1 MSQVEGTEFAN
12 PYCKH
17 HLLKIAEGNRCKH
30 WSVYL
35 HNRSLGC
42 SVQSRERDNT
52 IECLPTV
59 GCREWS
65 RTASAVQPESV
76 QSSDNDDSFL
86 NIDEDHDDQSSIQR
100 GLQKSIILQ
109 RVIALMIW
117 LSSQQMLSQKCGLV
131 FSVRR
136 LVSLKSNLSTSKFI
150 LRTAY
155 NICFSI
161 MLCSFVYKVFT
172 LPTHGY
178 QYVPSLTRV
187 VLTVRSLRTST
198 DGLSVARRPI

>member
-1 MSQVEGTEFAN
+1 MSQVEGTEFAS

-35 HNRSLGC
+35 HNWSLGC

-100 GLQKSIILQ
+100 GSQKSIIFAESDSSDDL
-109 RVIALMIW
+109 VI
-117 LSSQQMLSQKCGLV
+117 K
-131 FSVRR
+131 SVDA
-136 LVSLKSNLSTSKFI
+136 VAKVWTSF
-150 LRTAY
+150 
-155 NICFSI
+155 FQ
-161 MLCSFVYKVFT
+161 FE
-172 LPTHGY
+172 G
-178 QYVPSLTRV
+178 
-187 VLTVRSLRTST
+187 
-198 DGLSVARRPI
+198 

>member
-42 SVQSRERDNT
+42 SVQSRECDNT

-59 GCREWS
+59 VCREWS

-86 NIDEDHDDQSSIQR
+86 DIDDDDDEQIKFTKRVAKIDYFAESDSSDDLVIKSVDAVAKVWTSFFGSKASQP
-100 GLQKSIILQ
+100 QK
-109 RVIALMIW
+109 
-117 LSSQQMLSQKCGLV
+117 
-131 FSVRR
+131 
-136 LVSLKSNLSTSKFI
+136 
-150 LRTAY
+150 
-155 NICFSI
+155 
-161 MLCSFVYKVFT
+161 
-172 LPTHGY
+172 
-178 QYVPSLTRV
+178 
-187 VLTVRSLRTST
+187 
-198 DGLSVARRPI
+198 